1 MEKIYQYELTKAAH
15 ILVNELALVKAGET
29 VAITADTMSSD
40 SIIDSV
46 AGAVFTAG
54 AKPMVI
60 KVSNSLGVGKATDK
74 DLPVEALGAA
84 LGSSDVWIELNHQ
97 WVLYSTAHEIAVEK
111 IKISGKVVH
120 PDLVELANEITG

>member
-97 WVLYSTAHEIAVEK
+97 WVLYSTAHEITVEK
-111 IKISGKVVH
+111 NKNLRQSCTSRSCRIGK
-120 PDLVELANEITG
+120 